1 MEGRV
6 RGVSLRVN
14 VSRMLSGPV
23 GLNFEEEGGLKYYK
37 SIVILQ
43 GNNRRNNHIV
53 TLYFILSGAGTL
65 RLERFALGQS
75 LKEGGLCH
83 YCGELV
89 LLSFFDAC

>member
-1 MEGRV
+1 
-6 RGVSLRVN
+6 
-14 VSRMLSGPV
+14 MLSGPV

-43 GNNRRNNHIV
+43 GNNRRNNHIL

-75 LKEGGLCH
+75 LKEGGLCPRVGIIIILE
-83 YCGELV
+83 C
-89 LLSFFDAC
+89 LLIGLLC